1 MAGLGEV
8 DGLLERL
15 LVLVSAH
22 TALAGPAIGA
32 LAFTESLIV
41 IGMFVPAFALM
52 IGVGGLMATGVL
64 DPAPVLFWAV
74 LGSVLGDW
82 LSYLLG
88 RRIGPSIYRR
98 WPLSS
103 HRQETAFARLFFR
116 RYGFVSVL
124 LGRFFGP
131 VRATVPLVAGV
142 IGMNH
147 RSFQAANVLSAVV
160 WVPAMLA
167 PGYLAGANLSLE
179 AITNTQALG
188 IGLGLILVPFLIAT
202 AIAHFAMSRRSGRKA
217 RRKTGAFQVP
227 YAR

>member
-1 MAGLGEV
+1 M
-8 DGLLERL
+8 DGVLDGMLA
-15 LVLVSAH
+15 LVSAH
-22 TALAGPAIGA
+22 SALAGPAVGA
-32 LAFTESLIV
+32 LAFMESLIV
-41 IGMFVPAFALM
+41 IGMFVPAVALM

-64 DPAPVLFWAV
+64 DPAPVLLWAV
-74 LGSVLGDW
+74 LGAALGDW

-142 IGMNH
+142 VRMNH
-147 RSFQAANVLSAVV
+147 RTFQSANVLSAII

-167 PGYLAGANLSLE
+167 PGYLAGANLPMES
-179 AITNTQALG
+179 ITKGQALA
-188 IGLGLILVPFLIAT
+188 IGLGLILVPFLLASVV
-202 AIAHFAMSRRSGRKA
+202 AHFAMSRRSVRKTRRKA
-217 RRKTGAFQVP
+217 GPLRVP
-227 YAR
+227 DAR

>member
-1 MAGLGEV
+1 MDGVL
-8 DGLLERL
+8 DGLLA
-15 LVLVSAH
+15 LVSAH
-22 TALAGPAIGA
+22 NALAGPAVGT
-32 LAFTESLIV
+32 LAFMESLIV
-41 IGMFVPAFALM
+41 IGMFVPAVALM

-82 LSYLLG
+82 LSYRLG
-88 RRIGPSIYRR
+88 RRIGPSVYRR
-98 WPLSS
+98 WPLSG
-103 HRQETAFARLFFR
+103 HRQEIAFARLFFR

-142 IGMNH
+142 VRMNH
-147 RSFQAANVLSAVV
+147 RSFQCANVLSAIL

-167 PGYLAGANLSLE
+167 PGYLAGANLPME
-179 AITNTQALG
+179 AITKTQALG
-188 IGLGLILVPFLIAT
+188 IGLGLILVPFLLAS

-217 RRKTGAFQVP
+217 RRKAGALQVP